1 MANWLAFLREIKQD
15 SADLG
20 VGLVVIDTLAKHLPV
35 KDENHATEVESAL
48 QPLWALTSQDIALLA
63 IHHARKV
70 LADDGTSAR
79 GSMAFNGHFEV
90 LLELTKSDNTPGNC
104 QRILKGMSRLKHVP
118 AELVIELTNGTY
130 SAIGDSTALARQQ
143 LELKILAY
151 LASNNLANAGAVAR
165 GNGLSVQRASEL
177 LESLVASGQLSAVGD
192 GTRRNPRQYQVL

>member
-1 MANWLAFLREIKQD
+1 M
-15 SADLG
+15 LG
-20 VGLVVIDTLAKHLPV
+20 L
-35 KDENHATEVESAL
+35 N
-48 QPLWALTSQDIALLA
+48 
-63 IHHARKV
+63 
-70 LADDGTSAR
+70 
-79 GSMAFNGHFEV
+79 F
-90 LLELTKSDNTPGNC
+90 
-104 QRILKGMSRLKHVP
+104 
-118 AELVIELTNGTY
+118 GTY